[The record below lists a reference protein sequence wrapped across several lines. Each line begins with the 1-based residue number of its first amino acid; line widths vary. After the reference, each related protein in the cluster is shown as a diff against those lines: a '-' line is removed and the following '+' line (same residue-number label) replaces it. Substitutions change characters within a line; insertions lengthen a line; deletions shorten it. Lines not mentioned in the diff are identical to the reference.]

1 MSNIGRF
8 LGAREWVAA
17 GCHDALGDR
26 EMEMTKTALLGAG
39 GKMGIRILDN
49 LSRIDDYE
57 VACVEVSDAGQQVLR
72 ERGATVLP
80 QAKALADADVVIFA
94 VPDKL
99 IGAIAADVVP
109 AVRSGAM
116 VIVLD
121 AAAPYA
127 GLLPQ
132 RDDITYIVT
141 HPCHPSAFNWE
152 PDPQDHRDH
161 FGGVAARQDAICA
174 LMQGPEPDYERG
186 AAVVRDIFA
195 PVVNV
200 HRVNVE
206 QAFMLEPVVAETTGA
221 TCIVI
226 VKEAMDEAIR
236 RGVPPEA
243 ARAFILGHL
252 QIELAIVFGDI
263 NSPFSDGAMKAIE
276 NAKSALFRD
285 DWKRIFDEDEMARS
299 AASITGLATE

>member
-1 MSNIGRF
+1 
-8 LGAREWVAA
+8 
-17 GCHDALGDR
+17 
-26 EMEMTKTALLGAG
+26 MTKIALLGAG
-39 GKMGIRILDN
+39 GKMGLRILDN
-49 LSRIDDYE
+49 LARIDDYA
-57 VACVEVSDAGQQVLR
+57 VTCVEVSEAGRGRLA
-72 ERGATVLP
+72 ERGATVAP
-80 QAKALADADVVIFA
+80 QAEALADAEVVIFA

-99 IGAIAADVVP
+99 IGSIASEVVP
-109 AVRSGAM
+109 AIRSGAM

-127 GLLPQ
+127 GLLPD
-132 RDDITYIVT
+132 RADISYIVT

-152 PDPQDHRDH
+152 PDLNDHRDR

-174 LMQGPEPDYERG
+174 LMQGPEADYERG
-186 AAVVRDIFA
+186 AAIVREIFA

-200 HRVNVE
+200 HRVTME

-226 VKEAMDEAIR
+226 VKEAMDEAVR

-263 NSPFSDGAMKAIE
+263 DSPFSDGAKKAIE
-276 NAKSALFRD
+276 EAKTALFRD

-299 AASITGLATE
+299 AASITGRLTD